1 MIFEMLVL
9 DPAKKTH
16 YDGTLSLLF
25 ALRSYSHLW
34 QNPELIED
42 QLTIRDGETSLT
54 ITDQAGTTHETD
66 STNNPK
72 RAFSICLTGSFEAIE
87 ALRLPIVEYI
97 EEQKFEHRYITKD
110 EISEKIA
117 CDLYPHLY
125 RVENRLRGYLTRFMT
140 TRFGGTWW
148 KLTASKE
155 MDDKAKMRKKN
166 ERVFGTRIDNSAY
179 LIDFDELG
187 KLIFEQTSGLL
198 TRKDI
203 ENRVMQLPEDDGAAL
218 KKLKGDLQSNYH
230 KFFKTA
236 FADKNFKTKWNTW
249 ESLRNKI
256 AHSNLFTNDDLVAGK
271 KIAEELIQIISEAE
285 ESHEQPTVSQVEREA
300 IQEQI
305 IARTSAEEFA
315 SSSDSHDESTD
326 TDANS
331 LTEEI
336 FLAELKEQEDSYSMR
351 PNGFVGLVRFL
362 RFHLTERGYEES
374 EGRSMLHQ
382 LQRDNKLEVYYVEN
396 PYDDT
401 SQTAAIRSLNSP

>member
-9 DPAKKTH
+9 DPARKTH
-16 YDGTLSLLF
+16 YDGALSLLY
-25 ALRSYSHLW
+25 ALRSYSRLW

-42 QLTIRDGETSLT
+42 QLKITDGETSLT
-54 ITDQAGTTHETD
+54 IADQARKTGETD
-66 STNNPK
+66 SITNPK
-72 RAFSICLTGSFEAIE
+72 RAFSICLTGCFEAIE
-87 ALRLPIVEYI
+87 AMRLPIVEFT

-166 ERVFGTRIDNSAY
+166 ERIFGTRIDNSAY

-203 ENRVMQLPEDDGAAL
+203 ENRVMQLPEDNSAAL
-218 KKLKGDLQSNYH
+218 KTLKGDLQSNYH
-230 KFFKTA
+230 KFFRAA
-236 FADKNFKTKWNTW
+236 FADKDFKTKWNTW

-256 AHSNLFTNDDLVAGK
+256 AHSNLFTNDDLVTGK

-285 ESHEQPTVSQVEREA
+285 ESHEQPTVSQAEREA

-305 IARTSAEEFA
+305 ISRTSVEEF
-315 SSSDSHDESTD
+315 SSAPDSHNEPTD
-326 TDANS
+326 TDVDS
-331 LTEEI
+331 LTEKM
-336 FLAELKEQEDSYSMR
+336 FLDELKEQEDSYSMR

-362 RFHLTERGYEES
+362 RFHLTERGYNES
-374 EGRSMLHQ
+374 EARRMLHQ
-382 LQRDNKLEVYYVEN
+382 LQQDHKLEVYHIEN

-401 SQTAAIRSLNSP
+401 SQTAAIRCT

>member
-1 MIFEMLVL
+1 MFFEMLVL
-9 DPAKKTH
+9 DPGRKTH
-16 YDGTLSLLF
+16 YDSALSLLF
-25 ALRSYSHLW
+25 ALRSHSRLW
-34 QNPELIED
+34 QNPQLTED
-42 QLTIRDGETSLT
+42 QLTIKDGEMSLM
-54 ITDQAGTTHETD
+54 ITDQAGKTAETH
-66 STNNPK
+66 SITNSK

-87 ALRLPIVEYI
+87 ALRLPIVEYF

-140 TRFGGTWW
+140 TRFGGRWW
-148 KLTASKE
+148 KQTASKE
-155 MDDKAKMRKKN
+155 MDDKVKMRKKN
-166 ERVFGTRIDNSAY
+166 ERVFGKRIDNSAY

-187 KLIFEQTSGLL
+187 KPIFEQTSGLL

-203 ENRVMQLPEDDGAAL
+203 ENRVMQLPEGDGAAL
-218 KKLKGDLQSNYH
+218 KTLKDDLQSNYH

-236 FADKNFKTKWNTW
+236 FADKDFKTKWNTW
-249 ESLRNKI
+249 DSLRNKI
-256 AHSNLFTNDDLVAGK
+256 AHSNLFTKDDLITGQ

-285 ESHEQPTVSQVEREA
+285 ESHDQPTVSQAEREA

-315 SSSDSHDESTD
+315 SAPDSHDESTD
-326 TDANS
+326 TDADS
-331 LTEEI
+331 LNEET
-336 FLAELKEQEDSYSMR
+336 FLAELKEQEDCYSMR

-362 RFHLTERGYEES
+362 RFHLTERGYHES
-374 EGRSMLHQ
+374 DARSMLHQ
-382 LQRDNKLEVYYVEN
+382 LQRDHKLEVYYVEN

-401 SQTAAIRSLNSP
+401 SRTAAIRSVK